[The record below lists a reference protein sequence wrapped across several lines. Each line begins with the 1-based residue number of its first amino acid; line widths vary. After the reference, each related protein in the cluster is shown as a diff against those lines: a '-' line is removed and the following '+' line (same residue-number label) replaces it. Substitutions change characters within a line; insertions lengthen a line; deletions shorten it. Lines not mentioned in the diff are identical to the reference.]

1 MLDTVQITRAT
12 VADAPA
18 IWALQQAAYQQ
29 EALLYEDYTIAPLM
43 ETPEALAGHFARLTF
58 LKAVCADALV
68 GSVRAVEAEKA
79 AAPAATALVPAAAV
93 SSPAVSK
100 VTALAPAK
108 K

>member
-68 GSVRAVEAEKA
+68 GSVRAVEADGACAIGRGDYGLLEGGIGGRQGG
-79 AAPAATALVPAAAV
+79 LNGR
-93 SSPAVSK
+93 
-100 VTALAPAK
+100 
-108 K
+108 